1 MLFRYEET
9 AHVTNQELSA
19 EAPNL
24 EPYVERL
31 NKVAKADNY
40 MYEESSINLPFDDQI
55 LEKIFKLKKKY
66 VTSKLKYII
75 EFKNYFGV
83 GAISS
88 FLMLFH
94 SF

>member
-40 MYEESSINLPFDDQI
+40 MYEERMYFSKDVRNMFFIVISTGNHQCTCILCQISIWQ
-55 LEKIFKLKKKY
+55 
-66 VTSKLKYII
+66 
-75 EFKNYFGV
+75 
-83 GAISS
+83 
-88 FLMLFH
+88 
-94 SF
+94 